1 MKKFLF
7 VLAIGAFAACNNS
20 GGTEAPKDSTIVKD
34 SASKMSDSASKM
46 MADTA
51 SKMMAD
57 TTKKDTTTKK

>member
-20 GGTEAPKDSTIVKD
+20 GGAEAPKDSTVIKD
-34 SASKMSDSASKM
+34 SVTKMTTDSTKM
-46 MADTA
+46 TTDST
-51 SKMMAD
+51 KMVTD

>member
-20 GGTEAPKDSTIVKD
+20 GGAEAPKDSTVVKD
-34 SASKMSDSASKM
+34 SVTKMTTDSTKM
-46 MADTA
+46 MTDST
-51 SKMMAD
+51 KMMSD

>member
-20 GGTEAPKDSTIVKD
+20 GGAEAPKDSTVIKD
-34 SASKMSDSASKM
+34 SVTKMTTDSTKM
-46 MADTA
+46 ATDTT
-51 SKMMAD
+51 KMVTD